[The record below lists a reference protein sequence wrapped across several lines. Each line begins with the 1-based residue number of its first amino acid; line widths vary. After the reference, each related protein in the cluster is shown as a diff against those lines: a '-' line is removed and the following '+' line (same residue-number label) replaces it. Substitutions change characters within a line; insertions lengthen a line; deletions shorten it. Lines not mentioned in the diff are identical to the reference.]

1 MALFFKTFRHCDLSD
16 KMGIPIFPLS
26 RNERKHQAKYDDD
39 ESTLSEGSPSLEA
52 LMCRFRMLDDNRQH
66 RKSLLVRPT
75 DLNCAHSS
83 DTEKRSNLRFSDV
96 SRIIRNSIVASKK
109 MPSIVKRTKSD
120 VDEVTSCL
128 NLALTDA
135 IFDNNAFHRYESGI
149 LKPRHKRNSDD
160 AANLRDKLTKHKSA
174 ALMKV
179 AVDPME
185 ITDETK
191 SNLGKVHYHLACL
204 HGRDRFPEIVPNDC
218 IDNDS
223 PSHDVF
229 SVIFHLSHAAS
240 LGNVPACLALARARV
255 GLHSSASPLLHANV
269 PIDFDSAKDLCRR
282 AMASERS
289 PALPKAAAGCLL
301 YQILEDE
308 ETAGNVEKLTVL
320 EETLNFLNLAEREQA
335 SVKEHAKNMQS
346 RGKSDGFRIGDIVEG
361 NYFMEGT
368 YYSAR
373 VIGVLDGGE
382 SVVIQ
387 YDDDG
392 SSETLTTENVRSIE
406 LVSAEVLSH
415 ETSRLSDE
423 EAFGVVNTDEI
434 VLLDYEL
441 MSKIGDLKEKTG
453 DRQAASE
460 LFQQAAELAMNAGKM
475 QTANNWSMRAAEL
488 ES

>member
-1 MALFFKTFRHCDLSD
+1 
-16 KMGIPIFPLS
+16 
-26 RNERKHQAKYDDD
+26 
-39 ESTLSEGSPSLEA
+39 
-52 LMCRFRMLDDNRQH
+52 
-66 RKSLLVRPT
+66 
-75 DLNCAHSS
+75 
-83 DTEKRSNLRFSDV
+83 
-96 SRIIRNSIVASKK
+96 
-109 MPSIVKRTKSD
+109 
-120 VDEVTSCL
+120 
-128 NLALTDA
+128 
-135 IFDNNAFHRYESGI
+135 
-149 LKPRHKRNSDD
+149 
-160 AANLRDKLTKHKSA
+160 
-174 ALMKV
+174 
-179 AVDPME
+179 
-185 ITDETK
+185 
-191 SNLGKVHYHLACL
+191 
-204 HGRDRFPEIVPNDC
+204 
-218 IDNDS
+218 
-223 PSHDVF
+223 
-229 SVIFHLSHAAS
+229 
-240 LGNVPACLALARARV
+240 
-255 GLHSSASPLLHANV
+255 
-269 PIDFDSAKDLCRR
+269 
-282 AMASERS
+282 MASERS